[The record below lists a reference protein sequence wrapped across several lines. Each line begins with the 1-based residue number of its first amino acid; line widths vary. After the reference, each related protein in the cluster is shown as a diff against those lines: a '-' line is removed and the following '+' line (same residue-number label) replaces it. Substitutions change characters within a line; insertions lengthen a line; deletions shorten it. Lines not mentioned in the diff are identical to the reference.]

1 MLLSF
6 YPERVGFF
14 FFFFFFFCLWA
25 SSCYFVKYDKDVSIN
40 KLLMLNKYAA
50 PENKRNDLGL
60 FLVIFTQS
68 VSKTFKNKL
77 IKGIF

>member
-1 MLLSF
+1 
-6 YPERVGFF
+6 
-14 FFFFFFFCLWA
+14 
-25 SSCYFVKYDKDVSIN
+25 
-40 KLLMLNKYAA
+40 MLNKYAA